1 VTALT
6 LAEAKEPLDFIP
18 VQLFRTGRIL
28 PR

>member
-6 LAEAKEPLDFIP
+6 LAEAKGLLDFIP
-18 VQLFRTGRIL
+18 VRLFRTGRIL